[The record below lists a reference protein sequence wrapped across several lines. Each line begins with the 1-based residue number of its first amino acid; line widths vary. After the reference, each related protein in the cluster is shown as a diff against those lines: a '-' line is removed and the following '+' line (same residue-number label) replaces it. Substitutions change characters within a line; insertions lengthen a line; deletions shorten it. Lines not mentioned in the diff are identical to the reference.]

1 MTWFSS
7 ISFVSLMYPSTS
19 GEAINLCVSWFSMN
33 FILGCIRPVSVSWF
47 VGVCGSCVSCLL
59 RLLIIFLIELA

>member
-1 MTWFSS
+1 
-7 ISFVSLMYPSTS
+7 MYPSIS
-19 GEAINLCVSWFSMN
+19 GEAINLCVFLFSMD

-47 VGVCGSCVSCLL
+47 AGVCGSCVSCLL